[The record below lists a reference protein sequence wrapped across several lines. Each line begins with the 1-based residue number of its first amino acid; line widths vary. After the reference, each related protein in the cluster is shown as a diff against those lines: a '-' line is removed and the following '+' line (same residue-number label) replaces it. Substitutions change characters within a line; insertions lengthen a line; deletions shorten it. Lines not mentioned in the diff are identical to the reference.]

1 MHWVVII
8 SMAAA
13 GVDCIAPPGFAEGN
27 TLMASR
33 HYSDAANQYRRA
45 LGSNPAHWQS
55 RVNLGEVLASQEEWE
70 PAASEY
76 KRAIELMPHWPAS
89 YSNLGIVLGKQAA
102 ATGDPS
108 KAVQGLQMHRLAV
121 ELAPHS
127 KEANFNLGSVLLRTG
142 DNSLTS
148 EAAHH
153 LKAAM
158 EGASHQ
164 LRQTVRETEQWLGC
178 VLRRC
183 VQILPHLREA
193 LFHQQQ

>member
-1 MHWVVII
+1 M
-8 SMAAA
+8 
-13 GVDCIAPPGFAEGN
+13 
-27 TLMASR
+27 
-33 HYSDAANQYRRA
+33 
-45 LGSNPAHWQS
+45 
-55 RVNLGEVLASQEEWE
+55 LASQEECE
-70 PAASEY
+70 PVASGY